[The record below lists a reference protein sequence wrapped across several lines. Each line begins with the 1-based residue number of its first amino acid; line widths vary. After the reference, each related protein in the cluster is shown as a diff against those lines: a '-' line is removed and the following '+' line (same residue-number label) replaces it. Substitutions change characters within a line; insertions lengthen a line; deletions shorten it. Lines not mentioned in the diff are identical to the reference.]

1 MSKSACQ
8 TPCQLTLCFFIFLT
22 HSYFSFLSF
31 YLFIYLFICTSQNLS
46 AWKLVQCVHANYLCI
61 KMGWREES
69 NLEVPCFFTFFFTA
83 SPNKISF
90 HYLKNDF
97 CNPKVQ
103 ECNLKTEIWKTH
115 RPLVNWLGSQG
126 KRNIWVFLCKSCRI
140 FGSMRGNRK
149 KNESNYKQTQ
159 IINHPW
165 SISAFL
171 ELQESQTHCS
181 RALNNNLSSVI

>member
-8 TPCQLTLCFFIFLT
+8 TPCQLTSCFFIFLT

-31 YLFIYLFICTSQNLS
+31 FLFIYLFFCTSQNLS

-69 NLEVPCFFTFFFTA
+69 NLEVPCFSPFFFTA

-90 HYLKNDF
+90 HYLQNDF

-103 ECNLKTEIWKTH
+103 ECNFKNWNLK
-115 RPLVNWLGSQG
+115 NSQTDSDSAAKARETFG
-126 KRNIWVFLCKSCRI
+126 IFLCKSCRI
-140 FGSMRGNRK
+140 FGSTSGNRK

-171 ELQESQTHCS
+171 ELQESQTYCS
-181 RALNNNLSSVI
+181 RALNNKLSSVI